1 MVTVNFPASLA
12 HIAGPSVVVRE
23 AVSNVGQ
30 LIQALDRLA
39 PGMARELDDPL
50 YNIAINQ
57 EILLHSVDAR
67 PVSDGDVVEIIPSIA
82 GG

>member
-1 MVTVNFPASLA
+1 MVTVNLPASLA
-12 HIAGPSVVVRE
+12 HLAGHSIVVNEPV
-23 AVSNVGQ
+23 ANVGE
-30 LIQALDRLA
+30 LIQALEKLV
-39 PGMARELDDPL
+39 PGMAKELDDPL

-67 PVSDGDVVEIIPSIA
+67 PVSDGDVVEIVPSIA